1 MLNQLERAAKELSF
15 NMPAREVEAILNNQK
30 NSVFLPGP
38 NQRQQGQEGRHDG
51 FLIETI
57 ADIMAF

>member
-1 MLNQLERAAKELSF
+1 MLSQLERAAKELSF

-38 NQRQQGQEGRHDG
+38 NQRQQGQKGHDG